1 MSRGV
6 IRFAI
11 TSVRWQAHRSAGQV
25 HAPGKPCCTTLRN
38 TDYAGCNSAAYYTIS
53 KTWIDK
59 NQRQMEYSP
68 PPLFKQGASARVKV
82 VFFSFI
88 AIMLLVIDARLQSL
102 QLVRQV
108 VGSALYP
115 LQMLAVMPRDMVRN
129 TGEYFTRVSTLE
141 NENAVLKRIQLE
153 QSLSTQQDAQLK
165 NENAQLRKLLATS
178 ETVPVKSLLAEILY
192 DARDNFTRRI
202 ILNRGLKHG
211 VALGQPVIDNQGVV
225 GQITRVFPLTAEV
238 TLLTDKDQAIPVQV
252 QRNGLRSVVYG
263 KGQVGNLE
271 LRVPSNAD
279 IKPGDILVTSGIDG
293 IYPAGL
299 MVARATQIDNNAS
312 TTFERIA
319 CLPIAGLDRYKDVL
333 ILMVDTHIEARPDDE
348 DAKPRKIIRR
358 VTRDSVEPTGKAR
371 DEAKAAEQQKAQP

>member
-1 MSRGV
+1 
-6 IRFAI
+6 
-11 TSVRWQAHRSAGQV
+11 
-25 HAPGKPCCTTLRN
+25 
-38 TDYAGCNSAAYYTIS
+38 
-53 KTWIDK
+53 
-59 NQRQMEYSP
+59 MEYSP

-82 VFFSFI
+82 VFFSFV
-88 AIMLLVIDARLQSL
+88 AIMLLVIDARLQTL
-102 QLVRQV
+102 HLARQV

-115 LQMLAVMPRDMVRN
+115 LQMLAVIPRDMARN
-129 TGEYFTRVSTLE
+129 TGDYFARVATLE
-141 NENAVLKRIQLE
+141 NENAALKRRQLE
-153 QSLSTQQDAQLK
+153 QSLFVQQDLQLRT
-165 NENAQLRKLLATS
+165 ENTQLRKLLGTG
-178 ETVPVKSLLAEILY
+178 ETVPVKSLLADILY

-211 VALGQPVIDNQGVV
+211 VALGQPVIDDQGVV

-279 IKPGDILVTSGIDG
+279 IKAGDILVTSGIDG

-299 MVARATQIDNNAS
+299 MVARATLVDNNAS

-319 CLPIAGLDRYKDVL
+319 CLPIAGLDRNKEVL
-333 ILMVDTHIEARPDDE
+333 ILMVETHIEARPEDE
-348 DAKPRKIIRR
+348 DSKPRKIIRR
-358 VTRDSVEPTGKAR
+358 VTRDSAEAKPEPKV
-371 DEAKAAEQQKAQP
+371 EAKADAKSDPRAEPQKAEP

>member
-1 MSRGV
+1 
-6 IRFAI
+6 
-11 TSVRWQAHRSAGQV
+11 
-25 HAPGKPCCTTLRN
+25 
-38 TDYAGCNSAAYYTIS
+38 
-53 KTWIDK
+53 
-59 NQRQMEYSP
+59 MEYSP

-82 VFFSFI
+82 VFFSFV
-88 AIMLLVIDARLQSL
+88 AIMLLVIDARLQTL
-102 QLVRQV
+102 HLARQV

-115 LQMLAVMPRDMVRN
+115 LQMLAVIPRDMARN
-129 TGEYFTRVSTLE
+129 TGDYFARVATLE
-141 NENAVLKRIQLE
+141 NENAALKRRQLE
-153 QSLSTQQDAQLK
+153 QSLFVQQDLQLRT
-165 NENAQLRKLLATS
+165 ENTQLRKLLGTG
-178 ETVPVKSLLAEILY
+178 ETVPVKSLLADILY

-211 VALGQPVIDNQGVV
+211 VALGQPVIDDQGVV

-279 IKPGDILVTSGIDG
+279 IKAGDILVTSGIDG

-299 MVARATQIDNNAS
+299 MVARATLVDNNAS

-319 CLPIAGLDRYKDVL
+319 CLPIAGLDRNKEVL
-333 ILMVDTHIEARPDDE
+333 ILMVETHIEARPEDE
-348 DAKPRKIIRR
+348 DSKPRKIIRR
-358 VTRDSVEPTGKAR
+358 VTRDSAEAKPEPKV
-371 DEAKAAEQQKAQP
+371 EAKADAKADPRAEPQKAEP

>member
-1 MSRGV
+1 
-6 IRFAI
+6 
-11 TSVRWQAHRSAGQV
+11 
-25 HAPGKPCCTTLRN
+25 
-38 TDYAGCNSAAYYTIS
+38 
-53 KTWIDK
+53 
-59 NQRQMEYSP
+59 MEYSP

-129 TGEYFTRVSTLE
+129 TGEYFARVSTLE
-141 NENAVLKRIQLE
+141 HENAVLKHIQLE

-178 ETVPVKSLLAEILY
+178 ETVPVKSVLAEILY

-211 VALGQPVIDNQGVV
+211 VALGQPVIDDQGVV

-263 KGQVGNLE
+263 KGQIGKLE

-299 MVARATQIDNNAS
+299 MVARATLVDNNAS

-333 ILMVDTHIEARPDDE
+333 ILMVETHIEARPDDD
-348 DAKPRKIIRR
+348 DAKPKRIIRR
-358 VTRDSVEPTGKAR
+358 VTRDSAEPTGKAR
-371 DEAKAAEQQKAQP
+371 DEAKADPKAAEPQKAQP

>member
-1 MSRGV
+1 
-6 IRFAI
+6 
-11 TSVRWQAHRSAGQV
+11 
-25 HAPGKPCCTTLRN
+25 
-38 TDYAGCNSAAYYTIS
+38 
-53 KTWIDK
+53 
-59 NQRQMEYSP
+59 MEYSP

-82 VFFSFI
+82 VFFSFV

-115 LQMLAVMPRDMVRN
+115 LQMLAVIPRDLARN
-129 TGEYFTRVSTLE
+129 TGDYFARVSTLE
-141 NENAVLKRIQLE
+141 NENTALKRIQLE
-153 QSLSTQQDAQLK
+153 QSLFMQQDGQLK

-178 ETVPVKSLLAEILY
+178 ATVPVKSILAEILY

-211 VALGQPVIDNQGVV
+211 VALGQPVIDDQGVV

-263 KGQVGNLE
+263 KGQVGKLE

-279 IKPGDILVTSGIDG
+279 IKAGDVLVTSGIDG

-299 MVARATQIDNNAS
+299 MVARATLVDNNAS

-333 ILMVDTHIEARPDDE
+333 VLMVETHIEARSDDE

-358 VTRDSVEPTGKAR
+358 VTRDSADTATKIK
-371 DEAKAAEQQKAQP
+371 DEAKADTKVDTKVDTKPAEPKKAQP